1 MSNRITT
8 KQLENLVTRI
18 NEVLGL
24 PTEPYTET
32 DGQYR
37 PNAGVYVLDWAY
49 GGVKLSRMSTKEGC
63 TGQSDI
69 SGLGTKREAW
79 DFMHAFLKGIEAGK
93 QLR

>member
-24 PTEPYTET
+24 PLEPFTET

-37 PNAGVYVLDWAY
+37 PNAGV
-49 GGVKLSRMSTKEGC
+49 
-63 TGQSDI
+63 
-69 SGLGTKREAW
+69 
-79 DFMHAFLKGIEAGK
+79 
-93 QLR
+93 